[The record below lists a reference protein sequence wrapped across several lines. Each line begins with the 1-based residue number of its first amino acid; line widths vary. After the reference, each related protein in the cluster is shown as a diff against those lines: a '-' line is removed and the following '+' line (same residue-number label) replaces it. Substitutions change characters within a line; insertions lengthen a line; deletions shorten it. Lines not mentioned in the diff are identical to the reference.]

1 MPDYSHFDQ
10 VKDLRERMDLVI
22 GVLPHLNDEDLAF
35 ASLRTEDKL
44 RKMQSAMDS
53 HDVGSYMRYLD
64 ICMALPI
71 SKGGISSDLITKKFL
86 A

>member
-35 ASLRTEDKL
+35 EQPNIGRRVFKC
-44 RKMQSAMDS
+44 R
-53 HDVGSYMRYLD
+53 HDNR
-64 ICMALPI
+64 AI
-71 SKGGISSDLITKKFL
+71 SF
-86 A
+86 